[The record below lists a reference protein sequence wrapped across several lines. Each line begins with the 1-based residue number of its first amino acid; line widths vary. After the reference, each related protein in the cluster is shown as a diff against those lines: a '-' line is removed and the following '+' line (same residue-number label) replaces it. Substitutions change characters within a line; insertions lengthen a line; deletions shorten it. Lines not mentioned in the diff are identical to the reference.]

1 MNACLPGQRV
11 DFFVTH
17 NFKVNGLS
25 IALGEMPLKNCMRQC
40 IDSTVIFCRSFEY
53 NPSTTECSIDEESS
67 ELAIPWNNLQVY
79 EPICLSETVDIPCT
93 GNYVFERIP
102 NQNLITEGFLKF
114 FKGKH
119 EIFAKI
125 NQFYRTKN

>member
-1 MNACLPGQRV
+1 M
-11 DFFVTH
+11 DFFVTQ

-25 IALGEMPLKNCMRQC
+25 ISLGAMSLKNCMRQC
-40 IDSTVIFCRSFEY
+40 IDSTVMFCRSFEY

-67 ELAIPWNNLQVY
+67 ELAIPWDNLQVY

-102 NQNLITEGFLKF
+102 NFNLITEGFLKF
-114 FKGKH
+114 VKGKRR
-119 EIFAKI
+119 ICGKC
-125 NQFYRTKN
+125 